1 MVIRKIGVASA
12 AKVFGTLYA
21 LWGFIFGAI
30 VAMIALAGAGIS
42 AASREDPVPAWLG
55 TMFGVGAIVVLP
67 IVYGVMGAVFGA
79 LTAAFYNV
87 VAGIAGGLSLEVD

>member
-30 VAMIALAGAGIS
+30 VAMIALAGAGIG
-42 AASREDPVPAWLG
+42 AATSEDQLPSWLG
-55 TMFGVGAIVVLP
+55 AMFGVGAIVVLP
-67 IVYGVMGAVFGA
+67 IVYGVMGAIFGA

-87 VAGIAGGLSLEVD
+87 VAGMAGGLSLDVQ